1 MDKSYEQAQ
10 ETRRRNKEAR
20 QTQRVA
26 READEALVLEA
37 DEALVLEALRAVL
50 KDPEATT
57 AQHLYA
63 VAVLDNMKYYHFAP
77 YGVRY
82 TGDVDIAPFHAAL
95 QEREET
101 ENK

>member
-1 MDKSYEQAQ
+1 MDKSHKQAQ
-10 ETRRRNKEAR
+10 ETRRRNQEAR
-20 QTQRVA
+20 QMQREA
-26 READEALVLEA
+26 REAEEKVDK
-37 DEALVLEALRAVL
+37 ALVLEALRAVL

-57 AQHLYA
+57 AQRLYA

>member
-37 DEALVLEALRAVL
+37 LRAVL

-63 VAVLDNMKYYHFAP
+63 FAVLDNMMYYHFAP

>member
-26 READEALVLEA
+26 REA

>member
-1 MDKSYEQAQ
+1 MDKSHEQAL
-10 ETRRRNKEAR
+10 ETRRRNQEAR
-20 QTQRVA
+20 QRQ
-26 READEALVLEA
+26 REAQEAEEKADKALVL
-37 DEALVLEALRAVL
+37 DALRAVL

-57 AQHLYA
+57 TQRLYA

-82 TGDVDIAPFHAAL
+82 TGDVDITPFKAAL

>member
-10 ETRRRNKEAR
+10 EPRRRNKEAR

-26 READEALVLEA
+26 REA